1 MDYSID
7 YRGNRYRTKK
17 ETIELFKQY
26 AYGFGCDAARTDNP
40 EKRIEYLAKADAYE
54 IAAFELE
61 HNME

>member
-1 MDYSID
+1 MPEKP
-7 YRGNRYRTKK
+7 RRWRTKK

-26 AYGFGCDAARTDNP
+26 AFDFEVMAVRTDD
-40 EKRIEYLAKADAYE
+40 EKKRIEWYAKSEAYE